1 MSENIMN
8 RQKLAIEGGTP
19 ARQPNSGPGGFG
31 MTALD
36 EQEEMA
42 VLEVMRAKR
51 LYRFDGADPD
61 ESSTSR
67 LEKKFAAYTDTQ
79 HALAVNSGTAALI
92 VAYQGLGVGPGDEV
106 IVPAYTWM
114 STASA
119 AMALGAVPVIAEVD
133 ASLTL
138 DPADV
143 EAKITPYTKAIAT
156 VHMRGTQSQM
166 DELLDVAQRHGLHLL
181 EDTAQAIGGSY
192 KGRKLGS
199 IGSAGCFSLQSSK
212 VITAGEGGMMIT
224 NDPQIWQRA
233 DMYHDV
239 TGGLRHN
246 LPEEEIIWGINFRIA
261 EVLAAIALVQLNR
274 LDDLVAQLQSRKAML
289 KAGLEETL
297 ASRNMTFR
305 EVPDP
310 AGDTGSTL
318 TFFAATPEK
327 ASAIQDALQ
336 AENIPASHLYQP
348 DRPDYHV
355 YAHWAGVME
364 MRTWTPDGGP
374 WRWAK
379 REMNYHPEMC
389 PRTLDLLG
397 RTVSMN
403 VDLNWNNEDVEE
415 VLDGMTRVIEVLG

>member
-1 MSENIMN
+1 MSK
-8 RQKLAIEGGTP
+8 QKLAIHGGTP
-19 ARQPNSGPGGFG
+19 ARSPHTAYGGFG
-31 MTALD
+31 MTAID
-36 EQEEMA
+36 EQEEAA

-51 LYRFDGADPD
+51 LHRFDGANPE

-67 LEKKFAAYTDTQ
+67 LENNFATYTATK

-133 ASLTL
+133 ESLTL
-138 DPADV
+138 EPADV
-143 EAKITPYTKAIAT
+143 EAKITPYTKAITA
-156 VHMRGTQSQM
+156 VHMRGTQSRM
-166 DELLDVAQRHGLHLL
+166 DELQAIAQQYGLHLL
-181 EDTAQAIGGSY
+181 EDTAQAIGGIY

-224 NDPQIWQRA
+224 DDPEIWQRA
-233 DMYHDV
+233 YMYHDV
-239 TGGLRHN
+239 TGGQRHN
-246 LPEEEIIWGINFRIA
+246 LPESEMVWGINFRIA
-261 EVLAAIALVQLNR
+261 EVLAAIALVQLIR
-274 LDDLVAQLQSRKAML
+274 LDGLVEQLQARKQML
-289 KAGLEETL
+289 KTGMESAI
-297 ASRNMTFR
+297 ASRGMSFR

-318 TFFAATPEK
+318 TFFAATSEK
-327 ASAIQDALQ
+327 AQTMQAALQ
-336 AENIPASHLYQP
+336 AENIRAGLLYRS
-348 DRPDYHV
+348 DRSDYHV
-355 YAHWAGVME
+355 YAHWAGVMNK
-364 MRTWTPDGGP
+364 RTWTPDGGP

-389 PRTLDLLG
+389 PRSLDLLG
-397 RTVSMN
+397 RSISLN
-403 VDLNWNNEDVEE
+403 VDLNWTNEDIEE
-415 VLDGMTRVIEVLG
+415 TLDGITRVIDQLG